1 MLHPK
6 LQQATEAQNLSTIP
20 MVILNPLIMQW
31 AKTSIIMALQFC
43 LLMVVKSEGQRSSIF
58 CSSANHSLSTQ

>member
-43 LLMVVKSEGQRSSIF
+43 LLMVVKSEG
-58 CSSANHSLSTQ
+58 

>member
-20 MVILNPLIMQW
+20 ITLFAVLVLEV
-31 AKTSIIMALQFC
+31 ATG
-43 LLMVVKSEGQRSSIF
+43 VV
-58 CSSANHSLSTQ
+58 